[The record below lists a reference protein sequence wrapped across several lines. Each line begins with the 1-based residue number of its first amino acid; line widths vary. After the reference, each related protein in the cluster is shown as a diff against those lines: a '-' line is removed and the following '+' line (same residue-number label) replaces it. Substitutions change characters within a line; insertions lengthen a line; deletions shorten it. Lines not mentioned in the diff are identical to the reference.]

1 MTNVSLGTAW
11 AKYIIP
17 IPNASKLLQEKG
29 MFRYAAGSQGTNG
42 AGYTFWIDEL
52 KFEKAEKLKTKINN
66 DINWGRK
73 SKGCQG
79 FGICDVDVSI
89 EIDENKI
96 FGVNNGNGIF
106 TLEFNDIQLTTLKK
120 HFGTS
125 EKITI
130 SDDFILSDDVCEKLE
145 LKRGYII
152 KKGEYSIKTLD
163 KGLYTVSF

>member
-1 MTNVSLGTAW
+1 MLFGLIATVMLSVSG
-11 AKYIIP
+11 
-17 IPNASKLLQEKG
+17 NANSVKNN
-29 MFRYAAGSQGTNG
+29 S
-42 AGYTFWIDEL
+42 IDEL
-52 KFEKAEKLKTKINN
+52 KFKKAETLKTRISI
-66 DINWGRK
+66 DVIWGRK
-73 SKGCQG
+73 SKDCKG
-79 FGICDVDVSI
+79 FGICGVDISI
-89 EIDENKI
+89 EIDENKM
-96 FGVNNGNGIF
+96 FGVNNGDGIF
-106 TLEFNDIQLTTLKK
+106 TLELNDYQLTVLKK